1 MDDFLI
7 VGTTQQ
13 DTPIYMS
20 ELSKQ
25 SLIENGLGGDQAGLY
40 LYEASEEPGS
50 NGIRVLAT
58 VPNADAAYR
67 LLDLLGIRTGA

>member
-13 DTPIYMS
+13 DTPVYLS

-25 SLIENGLGGDQAGLY
+25 ALLDNGLKGDRAGLY
-40 LYEASEEPGS
+40 LYEASDDPAS

-67 LLDLLGIRTGA
+67 LMDLLGVRTAT